1 MITSGVHTKDLA
13 SRLLH
18 FSLAPKLILH
28 YRLAS
33 NLLPLTQW
41 SIQALKSN
49 GGKSGFRVNTFN
61 SFGYVHPTG
70 AIYRVQ
76 TVWCKFLIDRSEIFH
91 SSLILLMS

>member
-18 FSLAPKLILH
+18 FSITPQLILH
-28 YRLAS
+28 YCLAS
-33 NLLPLTQW
+33 KLLPLNQW
-41 SIQALKSN
+41 SILALKSN
-49 GGKSGFRVNTFN
+49 GGKSGFRVNTYN

-76 TVWCKFLIDRSEIFH
+76 TV
-91 SSLILLMS
+91 